1 MVHSLGLCVFTAEGL
16 GSIPV
21 WTTKTCKLQGAE
33 EEGEKKKTK
42 KTKKTP
48 ETLMYARE
56 NKHM

>member
-33 EEGEKKKTK
+33 EEEGEKTKTKTK
-42 KTKKTP
+42 KNPRNLNVCPRK
-48 ETLMYARE
+48 
-56 NKHM
+56 

>member
-33 EEGEKKKTK
+33 EEEG
-42 KTKKTP
+42 
-48 ETLMYARE
+48 E
-56 NKHM
+56 NKNKNKNKNQKNSQKP